1 MKKVLLAAILPLAL
15 MGNGG
20 SCGRMHVAKPSDVY
34 LHCAPEPDV
43 PGDPV
48 TGVVT
53 DEQDAQYKRDLRGAG
68 QDCRS
73 KVDYLRDW
81 FSKLPS

>member
-1 MKKVLLAAILPLAL
+1 MTKIALIAVAALALAA
-15 MGNGG
+15 
-20 SCGRMHVAKPSDVY
+20 CGETHIAKPSDVY
-34 LHCAPEPDV
+34 LHCAGEPDI

-48 TGVVT
+48 TGVVS
-53 DEQDAQYKRDLRGAG
+53 DEQDAQYKRDLRGSG

-81 FSKLPS
+81 FAKLPS

>member
-1 MKKVLLAAILPLAL
+1 MKTFVILAAALAL
-15 MGNGG
+15 AA
-20 SCGRMHVAKPSDVY
+20 CGQTHIAKPSDVY
-34 LHCAPEPDV
+34 LHCADEPDV
-43 PGDPV
+43 PGDPT

>member
-1 MKKVLLAAILPLAL
+1 MTKRLLIGAAALALAA
-15 MGNGG
+15 
-20 SCGRMHVAKPSDVY
+20 CGETHIAKPSDVY
-34 LHCAPEPDV
+34 LHCAAEPDV
-43 PGDPV
+43 PGDPL

-53 DEQDAQYKRDLRGAG
+53 DEQDAAYKSDLRGSG

-81 FSKLPS
+81 FSKLPH

>member
-1 MKKVLLAAILPLAL
+1 M
-15 MGNGG
+15 
-20 SCGRMHVAKPSDVY
+20 
-34 LHCAPEPDV
+34 
-43 PGDPV
+43 PGDPI

-53 DEQDAQYKRDLRGAG
+53 DEQDAQYKKDLRGAG

-81 FSKLPS
+81 FHKLQSLTGLTMIGKRRLAEVGSSSSARL

>member
-1 MKKVLLAAILPLAL
+1 MRKIALIGAAALALAA
-15 MGNGG
+15 
-20 SCGRMHVAKPSDVY
+20 CGQTHIAKPSDSY

-43 PGDPV
+43 PGDAV

-53 DEQDAQYKRDLRGAG
+53 DEQDAQYKRDLRGSG

-73 KVDYLRDW
+73 KVDYLHDW
-81 FSKLPS
+81 FAKLPS

>member
-1 MKKVLLAAILPLAL
+1 MKKLVLIAGAALALAA
-15 MGNGG
+15 
-20 SCGRMHVAKPSDVY
+20 CGHTGVAKPSDVY
-34 LHCAPEPDV
+34 LRCAAEPEL

-53 DEQDAQYKRDLRGAG
+53 DEQDAAYKRDLRGAG

-81 FSKLPS
+81 FSKLPD

>member
-1 MKKVLLAAILPLAL
+1 
-15 MGNGG
+15 
-20 SCGRMHVAKPSDVY
+20 VY

>member
-1 MKKVLLAAILPLAL
+1 MRKIILIGAAALALAAC
-15 MGNGG
+15 GG
-20 SCGRMHVAKPSDVY
+20 THIAKPSDAY
-34 LHCAPEPDV
+34 LTCAPEPDV

-48 TGVVT
+48 TGIVT

-73 KVDYLRDW
+73 KVAYLRDW
-81 FSKLPS
+81 FHKLPN

>member
-1 MKKVLLAAILPLAL
+1 MKRLLAITAVALAL
-15 MGNGG
+15 TA
-20 SCGRMHVAKPSDVY
+20 CGHEHIAKPSDTY
-34 LHCAPEPDV
+34 LTCAAEPDV

-48 TGVVT
+48 TGIVT

-73 KVDYLRDW
+73 KVDYLHDW
-81 FSKLPS
+81 FSKLPD

>member
-1 MKKVLLAAILPLAL
+1 MKRMLLTIAAALAISAC
-15 MGNGG
+15 G
-20 SCGRMHVAKPSDVY
+20 STHIAKPSDVY
-34 LHCAPEPDV
+34 LHCAAEPDV

-73 KVDYLRDW
+73 KLQYVSDW
-81 FSKLPS
+81 FSKLPD

>member
-1 MKKVLLAAILPLAL
+1 MKRIALIAAASLALAA
-15 MGNGG
+15 
-20 SCGRMHVAKPSDVY
+20 CGQTHIAKPSDTY

-43 PGDPV
+43 PGDAV

-53 DEQDAQYKRDLRGAG
+53 DEQDAQYKRDLRGSG

-73 KVDYLRDW
+73 KVDYLHDW
-81 FSKLPS
+81 FAKLPS

>member
-1 MKKVLLAAILPLAL
+1 MKRMKLAAALAL
-15 MGNGG
+15 LPILTAA
-20 SCGRMHVAKPSDVY
+20 SCGQTHIAKPSDVY
-34 LHCAPEPDV
+34 LHCAGEPDI

-81 FSKLPS
+81 FSKVPS